1 MIFTKEDV
9 ISFHKRIIE
18 VSGGKS
24 GIKDEGLLDSA
35 INSIYQTFD
44 KKDLYPTLIEKA
56 ARLCFALN
64 LNHAFIDGNKR
75 IAMHML
81 AVFLRFHDVIY
92 QPSNTEVIRVGLELA
107 NGAMTYDQL
116 LHWVKLNTK

>member
-24 GIKDEGLLDSA
+24 GMKDEGLLDSA

-44 KKDLYPTLIEKA
+44 K
-56 ARLCFALN
+56 
-64 LNHAFIDGNKR
+64 
-75 IAMHML
+75 
-81 AVFLRFHDVIY
+81 
-92 QPSNTEVIRVGLELA
+92 
-107 NGAMTYDQL
+107 
-116 LHWVKLNTK
+116 

>member
-24 GIKDEGLLDSA
+24 GIIDERLLESA

-56 ARLCFALN
+56 ARL
-64 LNHAFIDGNKR
+64 
-75 IAMHML
+75 
-81 AVFLRFHDVIY
+81 
-92 QPSNTEVIRVGLELA
+92 
-107 NGAMTYDQL
+107 
-116 LHWVKLNTK
+116 

>member
-1 MIFTKEDV
+1 
-9 ISFHKRIIE
+9 
-18 VSGGKS
+18 
-24 GIKDEGLLDSA
+24 
-35 INSIYQTFD
+35 
-44 KKDLYPTLIEKA
+44 
-56 ARLCFALN
+56 LN

-81 AVFLRFHDVIY
+81 GVFLRFHDVIY